1 MVAAGKK
8 LQEER
13 GQAAGVELHN
23 ELVRRGGPGNV
34 TKEDIDAL
42 AQRFGINF
50 SEKQLPELQ
59 QAYGLY
65 LEALIPQGDAPLS

>member
-13 GQAAGVELHN
+13 GQAAGVKLHN
-23 ELVRRGGPGNV
+23 EVVRRGGASNV

-42 AQRFGINF
+42 AQRFGI
-50 SEKQLPELQ
+50 KPQ

-65 LEALIPQGDAPLS
+65 IEALTQGDASPS